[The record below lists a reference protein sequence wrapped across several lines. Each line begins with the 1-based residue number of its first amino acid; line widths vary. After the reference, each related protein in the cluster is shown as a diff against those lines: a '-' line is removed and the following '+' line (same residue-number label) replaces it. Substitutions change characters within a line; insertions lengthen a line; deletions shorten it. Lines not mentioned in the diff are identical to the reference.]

1 MFFRN
6 VQPKDG
12 ITLDVVL
19 ANVHLPLR
27 LTQENAHRA
36 YADPLKEQM
45 TVASLGT
52 VLDCRSRKRANG
64 QIKGIDIYLGL
75 RDPSHEG
82 MLRIAHLLEALAA
95 PCGSSIRLAE
105 GLGAPLLFGRTEGL
119 ELEIDAAEDKD
130 MCNHLA
136 RTCSDAL
143 DKAGVSRG
151 WNHADECTRFYFY
164 GESFDEMKS
173 RLDEM
178 LNNNAELSG
187 ARLRRVA

>member
-27 LTQENAHRA
+27 LGQRDAVRA
-36 YADPLKEQM
+36 YADPLKQQM

-75 RDPSHEG
+75 RDPSQDG
-82 MLRIAHLLEALAA
+82 ILKIDLRGRH
-95 PCGSSIRLAE
+95 
-105 GLGAPLLFGRTEGL
+105 GL
-119 ELEIDAAEDKD
+119 
-130 MCNHLA
+130 
-136 RTCSDAL
+136 
-143 DKAGVSRG
+143 
-151 WNHADECTRFYFY
+151 
-164 GESFDEMKS
+164 
-173 RLDEM
+173 
-178 LNNNAELSG
+178 
-187 ARLRRVA
+187 

>member
-27 LTQENAHRA
+27 LGQRDAHRA
-36 YADPLKEQM
+36 YAEPLKQQM

-75 RDPSHEG
+75 RDASHDG
-82 MLRIAHLLEALAA
+82 LLKIAHLLEALAA

-105 GLGAPLLFGRTEGL
+105 GLGTPILFGRTEGL

-130 MCNHLA
+130 MCNRLA
-136 RTCSDAL
+136 RSAGSAI

-151 WNHADECTRFYFY
+151 WSRAEDSTRFYFY
-164 GESFDEMKS
+164 GESFDEMKA
-173 RLDEM
+173 RLDQFVDSNPDYES
-178 LNNNAELSG
+178 AVI
-187 ARLRRVA
+187 RRVA